1 VALGARGRAVKLL
14 FSFVGGRGHFDPL
27 LPLANAAT
35 AQGHD
40 VRVAG
45 RPSMEAAVVDAGHRF
60 VAVQPDVVA
69 PAEIVPLAEPDP
81 DRERLVLRHGFAGR
95 TARLRA
101 TDVLVVCEQERPDI
115 IIADE
120 IDFGALIAAEVLGIP
135 RVVVMVSA
143 AGDFVRPE
151 VVAEP
156 LAAVRAAFGLTD
168 DGLAMTIGD
177 AVVAPVP
184 PMFRDPGRPLPATT
198 KWMRPAVLDTVSSPS
213 IWPTAKELPRVHVT
227 LGTIFNMESGD
238 LFARLLDAVA
248 GLDADVVV
256 TVGNDIDPSTFGAP
270 PPHVRIERFL
280 APTSVFP
287 GTDLVISHGGS
298 GTVVSALACG
308 VPQLL
313 VPMGAD
319 QPDNARRCEALGIGV
334 ALDPVRATPSEI
346 GAEAA
351 RLLNDD
357 RCRARALA
365 LADEAARLPTAAEV
379 LPDLV
384 ALAD

>member
-1 VALGARGRAVKLL
+1 MKLL
-14 FSFVGGRGHFDPL
+14 FSFVGGRGHLDPL

-69 PAEIVPLAEPDP
+69 PALIVPLAEPDP
-81 DRERLVLRHGFAGR
+81 DRERLVLRDGFAGR

-101 TDVLVVCEQERPDI
+101 TDVLVVCEQDRPDLV
-115 IIADE
+115 IADE

-135 RVVVMVSA
+135 RVVVTVSA

-156 LAAVRAAFGLTD
+156 LAAVRATFGLPD
-168 DGLAMTIGD
+168 DGLAMTIGV

-184 PMFRDPGRPLPATT
+184 PMFRDPGRLLPATT
-198 KWMRPAVLDTVSSPS
+198 KWMRPAVLDTVPSPS
-213 IWPTAKELPRVHVT
+213 VWTTANDLPHIHVT

-248 GLDADVVV
+248 GLNADVVV

-270 PPHVRIERFL
+270 PPHVRVERFL
-280 APTSVFP
+280 LPTSVFP
-287 GTDLVISHGGS
+287 GADLVISHGGS

-308 VPQLL
+308 APQLL
-313 VPMGAD
+313 LPMGAD
-319 QPDNARRCEALGIGV
+319 QPDNAARCEALGIGV
-334 ALDPVRATPSEI
+334 ALDPVRATPSAI
-346 GAEAA
+346 GAAAA

-365 LADEAARLPTAAEV
+365 LADEAARLSPAAEV